1 MFLAVCTLFVICV
14 LASLEFFMKGLLI
27 SFDGIDSSGKATQAK
42 DLSSRLASRGFT
54 VKQLATPDYTT
65 ATGKKLKAYF
75 QGTAGAWDDLS
86 WQEQMTLL
94 AANRAEHR
102 QEVVDSLSH
111 GGIVIYD
118 RYVPSSLAHMTVDA
132 LSVDETA
139 SQREKIMQAVRRH
152 EYDTNRMPKEDASI
166 FLDVPPAVAARLL
179 TSRQATLEEKAEAT
193 DSLALQAR
201 IYQEYQYLIS
211 TDPDH
216 YIKIDCA
223 HKDQLLP
230 IHTISDKVWHEVT
243 SRFPQFN
250 DRKEIHDF

>member
-1 MFLAVCTLFVICV
+1 MP
-14 LASLEFFMKGLLI
+14 GLLI

-75 QGTAGAWDDLS
+75 QGTAGTWDDLS

-102 QEVVDSLSH
+102 QEVIETLSK
-111 GGIVIYD
+111 GGIIVYD
-118 RYVPSSLAHMTVDA
+118 RYVPSSLAHMAVDA
-132 LSVDETA
+132 LSADDIA
-139 SQREKIMQAVRRH
+139 SQREVIMEKVKQH
-152 EYDTNRMPKEDASI
+152 EYKTNRMPKEDASI

-179 TSRQATLEEKAEAT
+179 TSRQSTLEEKAEAT
-193 DSLALQAR
+193 DCLDLQQR

-211 TDPDH
+211 TDPNH
-216 YIKIDCA
+216 YIKIDCV

-230 IHTISDKVWHEVT
+230 IQTISDKVWQEVT
-243 SRFPQFN
+243 SRFPQLN